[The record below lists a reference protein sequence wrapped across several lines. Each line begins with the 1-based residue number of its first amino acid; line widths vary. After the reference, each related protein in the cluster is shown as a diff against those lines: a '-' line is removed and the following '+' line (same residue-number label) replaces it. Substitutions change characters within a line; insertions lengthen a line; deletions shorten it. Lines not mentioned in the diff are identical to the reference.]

1 MTAQD
6 IQAVFVDVDGTT
18 FRHDIYEVPQS
29 TFDALHRLKKQGIKL
44 CLLSSRTPEET
55 IHLPRNFIELMDAR
69 LWSAGAVVIENSKW
83 TIHTIHSDDAL
94 TLMEYARQHEL
105 VVRYSTGEKG
115 YFDQRTKPEFSAIFD
130 YLYHTQPENKRWEN
144 DPCVCAV
151 VFADPTQQDE
161 LAQKLK
167 HSRFT
172 KMPNCIE
179 ITPQGIDKGS
189 ALIAQCQRWG
199 IPVEKT
205 VAFGDGINDITMLK
219 AAGLGIAMGNAHA
232 TVRAA
237 ADKICG
243 RIEDDGL
250 YRCVKELGLI

>member
-1 MTAQD
+1 MTASN

-18 FRHDIYEVPQS
+18 FRHDIYDVPQS
-29 TFDALHRLKKQGIKL
+29 TFDALLRLKKQGIKL

-69 LWSAGAVVIENSKW
+69 LWSAGAVVIENTKR
-83 TIHTIHSDDAL
+83 TIHTIDADDAQ
-94 TLMEYARQHEL
+94 TLMEYARHNEL
-105 VVRYSTGEKG
+105 VVRYSTGDNG

-151 VFADPTQQDE
+151 VFADPTRQDE

-199 IPVEKT
+199 IPVKNT
-205 VAFGDGINDITMLK
+205 LAFGDGINDITMLK